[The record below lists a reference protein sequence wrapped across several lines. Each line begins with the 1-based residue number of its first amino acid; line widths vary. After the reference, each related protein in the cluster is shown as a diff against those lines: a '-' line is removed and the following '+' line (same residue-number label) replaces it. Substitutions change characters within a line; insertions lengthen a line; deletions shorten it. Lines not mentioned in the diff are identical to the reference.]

1 MRLVLLG
8 PPGAGK
14 GTQAAL
20 LAAEFGVPH
29 VSTGDLFRTH
39 IAEGTPLGLEADEYL
54 RAGELVPTELTAAL
68 VTERLGAADA
78 AQGFLLDG
86 FPRSVVQADALT
98 TILAGLGK
106 RLDRVLEFRIDD
118 EIVVRRL
125 LARGRAD
132 DTEGVVRHR
141 LRIHHEQT
149 ESLLAYYAGRTAV
162 VDALGEVE
170 EVTRRVLDRLDGLD
184 RLGR

>member
-14 GTQAAL
+14 GTQAGL
-20 LAAEFGVPH
+20 LAAKFDVPH

-39 IAEGTPLGLEADEYL
+39 VAEETPLGLEVREYL
-54 RAGELVPTELTAAL
+54 SGGELVPSELTVAL
-68 VTERLGAADA
+68 VAERLGAADA
-78 AQGFLLDG
+78 ARGFVLDG
-86 FPRSVVQADALT
+86 FPRSVVQADALA
-98 TILAGLGK
+98 TILTGLGK

-132 DTEGVVRHR
+132 DTESVIRHR
-141 LRIHHEQT
+141 LRVHHEQT
-149 ESLLAYYAGRTAV
+149 ESLLAYYAGHTAV

-170 EVTRRVLDRLDGLD
+170 DVARRVLDS
-184 RLGR
+184 LGA